1 MRQWQV
7 TSLADAQPGL
17 ALGAMVRALG
27 RPEFPAEVIDKVQP
41 WIPAASWSVYR
52 TGRRSSP
59 VMFLSA
65 SRGIPDR
72 TRECWWAYLSGPYL
86 HDRSFGAAMD
96 SRMGLPH
103 LCHVTAQEIPAEHR
117 ARVYEPHGMLER
129 VSVVD
134 QDRDGVFAVN
144 FYRHSHQ
151 PELRDAQ
158 IACFESIAFALLELS
173 RRHIALVA
181 PVGARCLAPERAG
194 QETSASLAKVTSPG
208 QLRERLAAI
217 GPELTAREVDVCT
230 GLLMGQT
237 QEGVARDLGLSPAT
251 VKTYRNRAFERL
263 GIHFRNELYAR
274 VLGLSGA

>member
-1 MRQWQV
+1 
-7 TSLADAQPGL
+7 
-17 ALGAMVRALG
+17 MVRSLG
-27 RPEFPAEVIDKVQP
+27 RPDFPAVVIEKVQP

-52 TGRRSSP
+52 TGRHCSP

-86 HDRSFGAAMD
+86 RDKSFGSALD
-96 SRMGLPH
+96 SRLSLPH

-117 ARVYEPHGMLER
+117 ARVYEAHGMLER

-144 FYRHSHQ
+144 FYRHEHQ
-151 PELRDAQ
+151 PELSDGQ
-158 IACFESIAFALLELS
+158 IAAFESIAFALLELA
-173 RRHIALVA
+173 RKHVALE
-181 PVGARCLAPERAG
+181 GASAAAG
-194 QETSASLAKVTSPG
+194 SARSKGGQKQAGAWEQAVSPG
-208 QLRERLAAI
+208 QLRERLLAI
-217 GPELTAREVDVCT
+217 GSHLTAREIDVCT
-230 GLLMGQT
+230 GLLMGRT
-237 QEGVARDLGLSPAT
+237 QEGIARDLGLSPMT

-274 VLGLSGA
+274 VFGLRHG

>member
-1 MRQWQV
+1 MRQWQASPV
-7 TSLADAQPGL
+7 SAAEPGL
-17 ALGAMVRALG
+17 AMAGMIRALG
-27 RPEFPAEVIDKVQP
+27 RPDFPAAVLENVQAS
-41 WIPAASWSVYR
+41 IPAASWSVYR

-65 SRGIPDR
+65 ARGIPDR

-96 SRMGLPH
+96 SCMGLPH
-103 LCHVTAQEIPAEHR
+103 LCHVTVQEIPAEHR

-144 FYRHSHQ
+144 FYRHAHQ
-151 PELRDAQ
+151 PPLRDTQ

-173 RRHIALVA
+173 RKHIALAA
-181 PVGARCLAPERAG
+181 PVGGRCLALEKVG
-194 QETSASLAKVTSPG
+194 QEATASLAKVASPG
-208 QLRERLAAI
+208 QLRERLVAI
-217 GPELTAREVDVCT
+217 GPKLTAREVDICT
-230 GLLMGQT
+230 GLLMGRT
-237 QEGVARDLGLSPAT
+237 QEGIARDLGLSPAT

-274 VLGLSGA
+274 VLGLPGP